1 MASNSS
7 QQFRERLPVM
17 LFPSGS
23 QMFRRAFGEA
33 RVVKNDLGSGALL
46 HQFEFRNRIHAG
58 VPTAGSPRL
67 HNALTRDEFD
77 MSPRDISAEESE
89 RASNFAA
96 DLRGLVA
103 EILHR
108 LHHSAEFYDFVE
120 VCGLGER
127 LIDARGARFDD
138 RLLMNGFRGVGDF
151 PFRLRPHPGWA

>member
-77 MSPRDISAEESE
+77 MSPRTYPPKRVNAPPTS
-89 RASNFAA
+89 
-96 DLRGLVA
+96 
-103 EILHR
+103 
-108 LHHSAEFYDFVE
+108 
-120 VCGLGER
+120 R
-127 LIDARGARFDD
+127 LICVGLLPRFCI
-138 RLLMNGFRGVGDF
+138 DF
-151 PFRLRPHPGWA
+151 ITPLSSMTLS